1 MKPKT
6 ITEILD
12 GFATYCR
19 WYGYDEGR
27 GEKGRHTSSEPE
39 DMFNKTVAQIQQLL
53 EECVPEKK
61 TVKDDLAS
69 MTLQER
75 YIDLKHEGFN
85 QAIDQ
90 YKSNIRGKLK

>member
-6 ITEILD
+6 IKSILAQAVTD
-12 GFATYCR
+12 YHDSALNFGLNEASDAVDTAL
-19 WYGYDEGR
+19 
-27 GEKGRHTSSEPE
+27 
-39 DMFNKTVAQIQQLL
+39 AQIQQLL
-53 EECVPEKK
+53 DECAPKKK

-90 YKSNIRGKLK
+90 YKSNLREKLR